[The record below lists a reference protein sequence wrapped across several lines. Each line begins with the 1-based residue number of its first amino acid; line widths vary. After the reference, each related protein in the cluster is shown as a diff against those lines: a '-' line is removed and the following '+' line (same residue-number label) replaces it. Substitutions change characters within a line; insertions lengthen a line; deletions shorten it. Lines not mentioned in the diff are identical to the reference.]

1 MNGYK
6 DKRSDCANTDAKIS
20 DKTDPKEWYL
30 FISEAFGA
38 IWMY

>member
-6 DKRSDCANTDAKIS
+6 DKRSDWANTDAKIS
-20 DKTDPKEWYL
+20 DKTDPDPKEWYL

-38 IWMY
+38 I